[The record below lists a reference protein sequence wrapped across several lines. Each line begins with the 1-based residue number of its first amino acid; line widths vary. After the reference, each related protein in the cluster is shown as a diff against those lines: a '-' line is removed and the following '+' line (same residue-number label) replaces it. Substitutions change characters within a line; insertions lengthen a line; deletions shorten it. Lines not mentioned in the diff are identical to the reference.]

1 MNPLRVVAVFRR
13 IVAQFRRDPRSLALL
28 YIAPLAII
36 ALLGW
41 VLSAQGTGTT
51 HVAVVNESNNLT
63 GAAVAARI
71 QNVLDGQP
79 GIALDRTIAD
89 DGAARQ
95 ALKDKTLDLVVVIP
109 PGFGTQNRTIDL
121 MTLGLNPTGE
131 AAAIPAIQ
139 KALLDAVANTAGAVL
154 PTLERTTVYGS
165 PNATQLDTLAPVVV
179 GFFAYFF
186 VFILTGISF
195 LRERIGG
202 TLERL
207 LATPVSRA
215 EIVLGYSLGFGFF
228 ATIQVAIVL
237 AFVLGRLDIPAL
249 GPIPAFAIGLGVR
262 TIGNPLIAYL
272 LVLVLGLGAVSL
284 GIFLSTFARTELQV
298 LQFIP
303 IVIVPQGLLGG
314 FFWPIDQLPSLL
326 QPIARILPVTYAI
339 DGLRQVMIAGAD
351 LSSPQ
356 VLLDLGVLVGIAAVF
371 VALAAATIRREV
383 A

>member
-1 MNPLRVVAVFRR
+1 MNALRVAAVFRR
-13 IVAQFRRDPRSLALL
+13 IIAQFRRDPRSLALL

-41 VLSAQGTGTT
+41 VLSSQGTGTT
-51 HVAVVNESNNLT
+51 RIAVVNESNNVT
-63 GAAVAARI
+63 GAAAATRI
-71 QNVLDGQP
+71 QDVLDGQP
-79 GIALDRTIAD
+79 GIAIDRTIAD
-89 DGAARQ
+89 DSAARQ
-95 ALKDKTLDLVVVIP
+95 ALKDKSVDVVVILP

-131 AAAIPAIQ
+131 ASALPAIQ
-139 KALLDAVANTAGAVL
+139 KALLGAVAATAGAVL

-237 AFVLGRLDIPAL
+237 AFVLGRFDIPAL
-249 GPIPAFAIGLGVR
+249 GPIPAFAIGLGVH
-262 TIGNPLIAYL
+262 TVGNPLIAYL

-356 VLLDLGVLVGIAAVF
+356 VLLDLGVLVAIAAVF